1 MELSTTVGLER
12 VLFACRAGWA
22 GAAGAYLAR
31 TSYVD
36 RPSRGSKA
44 SLPKSLWRTRSR
56 QREAAARIGIG
67 IIVVVALAPTVVLTK
82 SLRLGRPGY
91 ASRCCTL
98 PRIRDNTSWYCTPE
112 ALECRRCND
121 TSICVDS
128 CPRRCTDKS
137 LPTICSRPYM
147 RQRRP
152 GSRHTFS

>member
-12 VLFACRAGWA
+12 VLFACRAGGA

-56 QREAAARIGIG
+56 QREAAVRIGIG

-82 SLRLGRPGY
+82 ASALVAPVMQADVALSPESGTTLLGI
-91 ASRCCTL
+91 A
-98 PRIRDNTSWYCTPE
+98 
-112 ALECRRCND
+112 
-121 TSICVDS
+121 
-128 CPRRCTDKS
+128 PRR
-137 LPTICSRPYM
+137 L
-147 RQRRP
+147 
-152 GSRHTFS
+152 